1 MFRVLLK
8 PAVGAV
14 DLITRTTEGIKNT
27 TTIFDEKLKARI
39 RPPRFFGSD
48 HLITIYNLE
57 ASLGQ
62 EIMST
67 ANGGQYLNDY
77 YEFHCFVTK
86 KNDCCVLGTKKLLLY
101 LKQTLIGSAWEA
113 EWAVPFSRTL
123 FSQPT
128 PDRI

>member
-1 MFRVLLK
+1 LK

-27 TTIFDEKLKARI
+27 TTIFDEKVKARI

-48 HLITIYNLE
+48 NLITVFDFQ

-67 ANGGQYLNDY
+67 ANGGQYLNEY
-77 YEFHCFVTK
+77 YDFHYFVTK
-86 KNDCCVLGTKKLLLY
+86 KNDVCVLGTKRLLLY
-101 LKQTLIGSAWEA
+101 MKQTLIGAAWEVV
-113 EWAVPFSRTL
+113 WAVPLSRTL
-123 FSQPT
+123 P
-128 PDRI
+128 II